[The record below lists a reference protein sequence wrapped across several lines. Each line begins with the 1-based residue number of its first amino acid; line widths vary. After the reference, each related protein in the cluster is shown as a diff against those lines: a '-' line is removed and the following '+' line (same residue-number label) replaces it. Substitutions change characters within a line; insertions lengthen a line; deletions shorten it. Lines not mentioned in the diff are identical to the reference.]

1 MNLTKIT
8 SVVYRRFRALVSQP
22 AATVEFPYVIRHAP
36 QNARVSL
43 RNNFS
48 ECIGCH
54 KCQEVCPVQC
64 IDIVSEA
71 YSSKEK
77 APKTSKGVVF
87 ERKVLSY
94 RIDFNT
100 CVNCGICVETCP
112 TGSLTNDKNFVA
124 PRQDPRHLNID
135 LVHRPRT
142 FRRDQGFE
150 E

>member
-1 MNLTKIT
+1 MMAQLSRVIL
-8 SVVYRRFRALVSQP
+8 RRLKSLVTQP
-22 AATVEFPYVIRHAP
+22 VATVEFPYVVRHAA
-36 QNARVSL
+36 QGARVSL

-54 KCQEVCPVQC
+54 RCEAACPTQC
-64 IDIVSEA
+64 IQLTSEA

-87 ERKVLSY
+87 EARLTSFK
-94 RIDFNT
+94 IDFNR
-100 CVNCGICVETCP
+100 CLNCGICVETCP
-112 TGSLTNDKNFVA
+112 TGSLSNEKHFVL
-124 PRQDPRHLNID
+124 PRQENKHLVID
-135 LVHRPRT
+135 LIHRPRT